1 MKKIPTNSFEIM
13 RIVYI
18 IFIVI
23 GLAPIAILLGASIAA
38 LFIDGFVTFIYAL
51 IATIMCSLLLFL
63 FIIFPSFIM
72 KGLCETGISFSEHIS
87 RQTKIL
93 EEINKKLDKS
103 DNEKTQKT
111 QENSR
116 QTKILEETNEKLD
129 NEETQENSRQTKIL
143 KETNEKLD
151 NEETQE

>member
-1 MKKIPTNSFEIM
+1 MKKIPTNSFKII
-13 RIVYI
+13 RIISI
-18 IFIVI
+18 IFIVL
-23 GLAPIAILLGASIAA
+23 GLAPIVILLSASIAA
-38 LFIDGFVTFIYAL
+38 LFNDGFEAFIFTFVVTIVFSIL
-51 IATIMCSLLLFL
+51 TFL
-63 FIIFPSFIM
+63 FIVLPLFIM
-72 KGLCETGISFSEHIS
+72 KGLCETGISFSDHIS

-129 NEETQENSRQTKIL
+129 NDETQE
-143 KETNEKLD
+143 
-151 NEETQE
+151 

>member
-1 MKKIPTNSFEIM
+1 MGEINLKKIPTNSFEII
-13 RIVYI
+13 RIVSI
-18 IFIVI
+18 IFIVL

-38 LFIDGFVTFIYAL
+38 LFIDGFATFIYAL

-72 KGLCETGISFSEHIS
+72 KGLCETGISFSDHIS

-116 QTKILEETNEKLD
+116 QTKTLEETNEKLD
-129 NEETQENSRQTKIL
+129 NDETQE
-143 KETNEKLD
+143 
-151 NEETQE
+151 

>member
-1 MKKIPTNSFEIM
+1 MKKIPTNSFKIM
-13 RIVYI
+13 RIISI

-23 GLAPIAILLGASIAA
+23 GLVPTAILLSASIAV
-38 LFIDGFVTFIYAL
+38 LFNEGFTTFIYAL
-51 IATIMCSLLLFL
+51 IATIMLFL
-63 FIIFPSFIM
+63 FIILPLFIM
-72 KGLCETGISFSEHIS
+72 KGLCETGISFSDHIS

-129 NEETQENSRQTKIL
+129 NDETQE
-143 KETNEKLD
+143 
-151 NEETQE
+151 

>member
-18 IFIVI
+18 ISIVI

-38 LFIDGFVTFIYAL
+38 LFIDGFATFIYAL
-51 IATIMCSLLLFL
+51 IAIIVCSMLSFL
-63 FIIFPSFIM
+63 FIVFPSYVI
-72 KGLCETGISFSEHIS
+72 KGLCETGISFSEHVS

-116 QTKILEETNEKLD
+116 QTKTLEETNEKSD
-129 NEETQENSRQTKIL
+129 NEETQE
-143 KETNEKLD
+143 
-151 NEETQE
+151 

>member
-1 MKKIPTNSFEIM
+1 MKKIPTNSFKIM

-23 GLAPIAILLGASIAA
+23 GLVPIAILLSASIAE
-38 LFIDGFVTFIYAL
+38 LFNDGFTTFIYAL
-51 IATIMCSLLLFL
+51 IAAIVFSLPFL
-63 FIIFPSFIM
+63 FIVFLSFIM

-93 EEINKKLDKS
+93 EEINKKLDNK
-103 DNEKTQKT
+103 EM

-129 NEETQENSRQTKIL
+129 NDEIQE
-143 KETNEKLD
+143 
-151 NEETQE
+151 

>member
-1 MKKIPTNSFEIM
+1 MKKIPTNSFEII
-13 RIVYI
+13 RIVSI
-18 IFIVI
+18 IFIAL
-23 GLAPIAILLGASIAA
+23 GLAPIAILLGASMAA
-38 LFIDGFVTFIYAL
+38 LFIDGFATFIFAL
-51 IATIMCSLLLFL
+51 IGTIMCSMLLFL

-72 KGLCETGISFSEHIS
+72 KGFCETGISFSDHIS

-129 NEETQENSRQTKIL
+129 NDETQE
-143 KETNEKLD
+143 
-151 NEETQE
+151 

>member
-18 IFIVI
+18 IFIVL
-23 GLAPIAILLGASIAA
+23 GLAPIPILLGASIAA
-38 LFIDGFVTFIYAL
+38 LFIDGFATFICAL
-51 IATIMCSLLLFL
+51 IGTIMCSMLLFL

-72 KGLCETGISFSEHIS
+72 KGLCETGISFSDHIS
-87 RQTKIL
+87 RQTKTL

-116 QTKILEETNEKLD
+116 QTKTLEETNEKLD
-129 NEETQENSRQTKIL
+129 NDETQE
-143 KETNEKLD
+143 
-151 NEETQE
+151 

>member
-18 IFIVI
+18 IFIVL

-38 LFIDGFVTFIYAL
+38 LFIDGFATFIYAL

-63 FIIFPSFIM
+63 FIVFPSFIM
-72 KGLCETGISFSEHIS
+72 KGLCETGISFSEHVS

-129 NEETQENSRQTKIL
+129 NDETQE
-143 KETNEKLD
+143 
-151 NEETQE
+151 

>member
-18 IFIVI
+18 ICIVI

-38 LFIDGFVTFIYAL
+38 LFIDGFATFIYAL

-72 KGLCETGISFSEHIS
+72 KGLCETGISFSDHIS

-116 QTKILEETNEKLD
+116 QTKTLEETNEKLD
-129 NEETQENSRQTKIL
+129 NEETHE
-143 KETNEKLD
+143 
-151 NEETQE
+151 

>member
-23 GLAPIAILLGASIAA
+23 GLAPIAIMLGASIAA
-38 LFIDGFVTFIYAL
+38 LFIYGFTTFISTFVT
-51 IATIMCSLLLFL
+51 TIVCSILLFL
-63 FIIFPSFIM
+63 FIVFPSYVI
-72 KGLCETGISFSEHIS
+72 KGLCETGISFSDHIS

-111 QENSR
+111 Q
-116 QTKILEETNEKLD
+116 K
-129 NEETQENSRQTKIL
+129 TQENSRQTKTLEEI
-143 KETNEKLD
+143 NEKLD
-151 NEETQE
+151 NDETQE

>member
-1 MKKIPTNSFEIM
+1 MKKIPTNSFEII
-13 RIVYI
+13 RIVSI
-18 IFIVI
+18 IFIVL

-38 LFIDGFVTFIYAL
+38 LFIDGFATFISAL
-51 IATIMCSLLLFL
+51 IATIMCSMLLFL

-72 KGLCETGISFSEHIS
+72 KGLCETGISFSEHVS

-116 QTKILEETNEKLD
+116 QTKILEETD
-129 NEETQENSRQTKIL
+129 NKSDNDEIQE
-143 KETNEKLD
+143 
-151 NEETQE
+151 